1 MSEQSLK
8 TIENAVDDLTFLEIK
23 EARKLLDHA
32 EKKKEREARKQAE
45 HEINEIAAKYGM
57 KPEDI
62 VSGQSGTRT
71 GKKTIPP
78 KYQDPESGKT
88 WTGRGAQAQ
97 VGRAGARE
105 RQEPGRLPD
114 RRRLTPI
121 RKAQGVHRQGD
132 PLSGGRLFYGRS
144 AREIRG

>member
-88 WTGRGAQAQ
+88 WTGRGRKPKWVEQALEN
-97 VGRAGARE
+97 GKSLEDFRIGGA
-105 RQEPGRLPD
+105 
-114 RRRLTPI
+114 
-121 RKAQGVHRQGD
+121 
-132 PLSGGRLFYGRS
+132 
-144 AREIRG
+144 